1 MIKIEKKLQK
11 PYPTDNNL
19 LIAQDLWQAHY
30 QVFLIISPKEFI
42 KLDVNINLMI
52 KNVKLGELNAKMVTT
67 FLNKQT
73 LKIT

>member
-1 MIKIEKKLQK
+1 MIKMEKKLQK

>member
-1 MIKIEKKLQK
+1 MEKKLQK

>member
-1 MIKIEKKLQK
+1 MEKKLQK

-19 LIAQDLWQAHY
+19 LIAQDLWQAYY